1 MATLYKKPRIAT
13 LIHKQTP
20 YRGEWVIY
28 QYHDHNYGAC
38 HEVEQ
43 SHGERKVV
51 ETLKLKSLAEAQAFS
66 IYLGSHGWSRLWQP

>member
-28 QYHDHNYGAC
+28 QYRNHNYGTC
-38 HEVEQ
+38 HELEQ
-43 SHGERKVV
+43 SHGERKVPTSALRIV
-51 ETLKLKSLAEAQAFS
+51 AIDGT
-66 IYLGSHGWSRLWQP
+66 

>member
-1 MATLYKKPRIAT
+1 MATLYKNPRIAT

-28 QYHDHNYGAC
+28 QYHYHNYGAC

-51 ETLKLKSLAEAQAFS
+51 ETLKLKSLAEAQAFY

>member
-1 MATLYKKPRIAT
+1 MATLYKNPRIAT

-28 QYHDHNYGAC
+28 QYHDQNYGAC
-38 HEVEQ
+38 HEVVQ

-51 ETLKLKSLAEAQAFS
+51 ESLKLKSLAEAQAFS
-66 IYLGSHGWSRLWQP
+66 IYLSSHGWSRLWQP

>member
-1 MATLYKKPRIAT
+1 MATLYKNPRIAT

-51 ETLKLKSLAEAQAFS
+51 ENLKLKSLAEAQAFS

>member
-1 MATLYKKPRIAT
+1 MATLYKNRRIAT

-20 YRGEWVIY
+20 YRGEWLIY
-28 QYHDHNYGAC
+28 QYHDHNYRAC

>member
-1 MATLYKKPRIAT
+1 MATLYKNPRIAT

-66 IYLGSHGWSRLWQP
+66 IYLGSHGWGRLWQP